1 MGKTSKDIETS
12 KRKSKKSTRI
22 SSYSPP
28 SSNENLQSLK
38 TGLVGAHSF
47 LLESSN
53 NEIFNN
59 IQFVSKVF
67 DSISLLNGYYPSSQ
81 SSSSCASSCSSAESD
96 SECIDIDLNN
106 ECNVEGS
113 TSTGEE

>member
-1 MGKTSKDIETS
+1 MGTSKDIETS
-12 KRKSKKSTRI
+12 KRKSKKSKRI
-22 SSYSPP
+22 SSHGPP

-67 DSISLLNGYYPSSQ
+67 DSISLLNGYYSSSQ
-81 SSSSCASSCSSAESD
+81 SSSSCSSSCSSIKSE
-96 SECIDIDLNN
+96 SECSDNDN
-106 ECNVEGS
+106 ECVGKE
-113 TSTGEE
+113 